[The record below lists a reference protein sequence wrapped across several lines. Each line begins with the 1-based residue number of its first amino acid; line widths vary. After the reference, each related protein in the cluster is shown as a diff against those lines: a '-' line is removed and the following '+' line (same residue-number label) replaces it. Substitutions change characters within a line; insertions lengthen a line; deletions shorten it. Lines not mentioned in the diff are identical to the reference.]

1 MDKQKDYLIR
11 YVNYL
16 EKKGMNITSDDMEA
30 FSFVENNPEFKDIVG
45 NLKNAGSRE
54 SRLNIIEKY
63 IQEKEFEKRNEEE
76 KLKAALEKKFGV
88 DLTSID
94 HMKLQSG
101 IDIIAFYDSKIGR
114 KRLVDYSYAKSL
126 VSEFTNIQNNS
137 VNFQSDDEKANSNEI
152 ARQEADKYGNKRELD
167 MIDIER
173 VKVEYNDL
181 IKRIKDMDPKK
192 VQSVN
197 ELIRESERR
206 KIKYINFENMVGLDE
221 KGNIIESRYN
231 EKKGQA
237 ELYSP
242 DNYKNNVST
251 VNNNAQVDQAISDV
265 ENNET
270 NIEDN
275 ATAVNQVD
283 VNPTD
288 FEQKEELV
296 SAEEINL
303 ESEMKICNIQ
313 GTSKEVFDKIK
324 KYSSDMSLLDR
335 DLEQEKITKEE
346 FDFYEMMCGKYT
358 KQLYMNKARVK
369 ALEYNPSSDT
379 RGIVSITIV
388 SLLVMGLGFLMA
400 ILIS

>member
-126 VSEFTNIQNNS
+126 VEEFSNIQNNS

-275 ATAVNQVD
+275 ATDVNQVD

-303 ESEMKICNIQ
+303 ESEMKTCNIK

-335 DLEQEKITKEE
+335 DLEQENITKE
-346 FDFYEMMCGKYT
+346 K
-358 KQLYMNKARVK
+358 
-369 ALEYNPSSDT
+369 
-379 RGIVSITIV
+379 
-388 SLLVMGLGFLMA
+388 
-400 ILIS
+400 